1 MARGPCAYRRN
12 EVSAIPRVTTEVSN
26 AHPIRSEQGQRIHT
40 PGACQRNGDGDGALS
55 GVTRA
60 VFSALLHIRHI
71 HKQIVYQT
79 FKMLLSASLTIY
91 RILLLII
98 TIYRKLSRGKVAY
111 EEQSLSKVALIGSKP
126 PAPD

>member
-1 MARGPCAYRRN
+1 MARGPRAYRRN
-12 EVSAIPRVTTEVSN
+12 EVSAIPRSTTEVFT
-26 AHPIRSEQGQRIHT
+26 AHPMCAERGQRIHT
-40 PGACQRNGDGDGALS
+40 SGACRRNGDGDCALS

-98 TIYRKLSRGKVAY
+98 AIYRKLSRGKFF
-111 EEQSLSKVALIGSKP
+111 
-126 PAPD
+126 